1 MEKLC
6 STWKGV
12 FFPLPISL
20 SWFVQLWKKLT
31 LLIPPVRCNFAHSG
45 GTFET
50 QPQASQESLLSN
62 GFFPLKKISNGFPS
76 HKSDSIQVWK
86 IPTWWKMKYLW
97 NNTKTL
103 KCERS
108 IKEIW
113 NKVIEETEKD
123 NTIIWQQIW
132 HSASSS
138 QACFFEN
145 DMFSR
150 GKICVRKL
158 SFWKC
163 LTLCILYFHICILWY
178 LSTSPDTHC
187 SILFL
192 SFEQKIWLF
201 IFCSSPIGTFIKA
214 CINSNS
220 TSFVVSTFP

>member
-1 MEKLC
+1 MHKYDQHFQKASVTTKQQNCQGPFL
-6 STWKGV
+6 
-12 FFPLPISL
+12 L
-20 SWFVQLWKKLT
+20 WFK
-31 LLIPPVRCNFAHSG
+31 R
-45 GTFET
+45 
-50 QPQASQESLLSN
+50 SQNALSN
-62 GFFPLKKISNGFPS
+62 ISRQLSNMFQTFMKCYR
-76 HKSDSIQVWK
+76 HLSDLS
-86 IPTWWKMKYLW
+86 
-97 NNTKTL
+97 
-103 KCERS
+103 
-108 IKEIW
+108 
-113 NKVIEETEKD
+113 
-123 NTIIWQQIW
+123 

-138 QACFFEN
+138 QACFFVN

-214 CINSNS
+214 INSNS